1 MILPNWLR
9 IVLTI
14 LVFLGRGTALIK
26 IFILL
31 AISIIVS
38 RILRRMS
45 LAMGHTKKSST
56 SDITNAEKG
65 KKVVDG
71 TSTLID
77 DDADTK

>member
-1 MILPNWLR
+1 
-9 IVLTI
+9 
-14 LVFLGRGTALIK
+14 
-26 IFILL
+26 
-31 AISIIVS
+31 
-38 RILRRMS
+38 MS